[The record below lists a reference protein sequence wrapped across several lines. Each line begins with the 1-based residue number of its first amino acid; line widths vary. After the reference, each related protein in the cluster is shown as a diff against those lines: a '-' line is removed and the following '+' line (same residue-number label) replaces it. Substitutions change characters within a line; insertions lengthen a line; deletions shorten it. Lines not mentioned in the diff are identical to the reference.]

1 MAREPRKWRLR
12 SSAAQG
18 DVRGAGGPRKDGVSS
33 DALRTQPSGSLAA
46 MKASLYTCMHTY
58 THSHVYAYIYI
69 HLVYLSL
76 SLFAFLSTSSLSLAV
91 VRLVRE

>member
-1 MAREPRKWRLR
+1 MAAAIFSSTGRCAR
-12 SSAAQG
+12 SWGTAQG
-18 DVRGAGGPRKDGVSS
+18 RRVARRAARATSGV
-33 DALRTQPSGSLAA
+33 LAA
-46 MKASLYTCMHTY
+46 MKARLYTCMHTY

-91 VRLVRE
+91 VWLVRDERESV